1 MDVKREAVSKNALYN
16 NLSQIEIG
24 NLCFGLIIEVPVTH
38 FMCSRTAGE
47 ELHYVTGLT
56 KLF

>member
-1 MDVKREAVSKNALYN
+1 MPHT
-16 NLSQIEIG
+16 NLSQIEIA
-24 NLCFGLIIEVPVTH
+24 NLYLALIIEVPVTR